1 MKREFPDELLSAFL
15 DDELSPAE
23 RTQVEQHLAVSE
35 ADRQLLTELKAL
47 RRDVAALPK
56 VAVNPGFTDRVVRA
70 ALAEAESHNSS
81 NATVLL
87 SPTRQHRSSRPW
99 AIGAAV
105 ASAAA
110 LAACLLLVVQP
121 WRSGS
126 DQPVPGVVGIS
137 LSLHDQIVNSLREAA
152 PTEGEA
158 VVLRLRV
165 SKDMPLAAAIDAALG
180 KAGLDPL
187 APGVATGASAL
198 VAAYRST
205 LEARYPT
212 DTPGAENTEL
222 LNATV
227 AAAQAVFVE
236 APLAQLESMLTS
248 LSAGQ
253 KTPLQLDSECLLAY
267 SGRPERQGEG
277 EPGSAKQ
284 TAKGPTAG
292 QAFAHRLN
300 AEMFRLE
307 KRLAAAASASR
318 APQQPVAAIDPQ
330 QLVRVLILVEAE

>member
-23 RTQVEQHLAVSE
+23 RQQVEQHLAASE

-47 RRDVAALPK
+47 RSDVAALPK

-70 ALAEAESHNSS
+70 ALAEAERHNPA
-81 NATVLL
+81 NATV
-87 SPTRQHRSSRPW
+87 SVAPTKPNRNNRRW

-110 LAACLLLVVQP
+110 LAACFLLVVQP
-121 WRSGS
+121 WRVGS
-126 DQPVPGVVGIS
+126 VDPGPGMVS
-137 LSLHDQIVNSLREAA
+137 APLSLHDQIVNSLREAA
-152 PTEGEA
+152 PKEGEA

-165 SKDMPLAAAIDAALG
+165 SKDMPLATAIETALS
-180 KAGLDPL
+180 KAGLNPL
-187 APGVATGASAL
+187 APNVANGASAL
-198 VAAYRST
+198 AAAYQKT
-205 LEARYPT
+205 LEERFPAAS
-212 DTPGAENTEL
+212 PGTENTAL
-222 LNATV
+222 MNATV

-236 APLAQLESMLTS
+236 APLAQLENVLNE

-253 KTPLQLDSECLLAY
+253 KSPLTLDAECLLAY
-267 SGRPERQGEG
+267 GGRPDKPEG

-284 TAKGPTAG
+284 TEKAVTAG

-300 AEMFRLE
+300 AELFRLE
-307 KRLAAAASASR
+307 KRVAAAANAAT
-318 APQQPVAAIDPQ
+318 APQPVTGAIDPQ

>member
-23 RTQVEQHLAVSE
+23 RQQVEQHLAASE

-47 RRDVAALPK
+47 RSDVAALPK
-56 VAVNPGFTDRVVRA
+56 VSVNPDFTDRVVRA
-70 ALAEAESHNSS
+70 ALAEAERH
-81 NATVLL
+81 
-87 SPTRQHRSSRPW
+87 SPAGTAVSLPQPSTNYSRRQW

-110 LAACLLLVVQP
+110 LAACFLLVFQP
-121 WRSGS
+121 WRGDSSG
-126 DQPVPGVVGIS
+126 DPILGPALTV
-137 LSLHDQIVNSLREAA
+137 HDQIVNSLREAA
-152 PTEGEA
+152 PKEGQA

-180 KAGLDPL
+180 KAGLNPL
-187 APGVATGASAL
+187 APNAANEAAAL
-198 VAAYRST
+198 AAAYRKT
-205 LEARYPT
+205 LEERFPQAS
-212 DTPGAENTEL
+212 PGTENTEL
-222 LNATV
+222 MNATV

-236 APLAQLESMLTS
+236 APLAQLESV
-248 LSAGQ
+248 LSELGAGQ
-253 KTPLQLDSECLLAY
+253 KTPLRLNPECLLAY
-267 SGRPERQGEG
+267 GAKSDGPEG

-292 QAFAHRLN
+292 QAFARRLD
-300 AEMFRLE
+300 AELFRLE
-307 KRLAAAASASR
+307 KRLAAAANAAT